1 MKTRGHSRKKA
12 KQKGIKWF
20 YITAAGLVSAVIIA
34 AILFKIRTGNTD
46 SRRPAGPDASQETA
60 AAGDRAGHGA
70 GDGGDGQEDSPNPGN
85 LPDREGLSDKTSTDN
100 ADNVDIPAI
109 ISQMSLEQKAAQLFI
124 ITPEAL
130 TGVQTVTQAGDATYK
145 ALQEYPVGGLI
156 YFPQNLQNPD
166 QLKTMTAKTQELASG
181 LNQLPLFLSIDE
193 EGGKVARLAN
203 HEGFELPK
211 VGAMAEIGKSGD
223 VSRAYGAGSAIG
235 GYLEEF
241 GINLDFA
248 PDADV
253 LTNPDNT
260 VVLDRSF
267 GSDPVLVTQMVKAYM
282 KGLEEHHVY
291 GTPKH
296 FPGHGATEGDSHKG
310 FAYTYKTWD
319 ELEQAELVPFAGLI
333 QDNTPFIMAGHISLP
348 QVTGDDTPSSLSS
361 QVLTD
366 YLRETM
372 GYNGI
377 IITDAL
383 NMGAIQDNYPPDRA
397 AVMALQAGADL
408 LLMPADFKE
417 AYNGVLDAVKTGELT
432 EERID
437 QSLTRIL
444 GLKLT
449 LPRHKR

>member
-1 MKTRGHSRKKA
+1 M
-12 KQKGIKWF
+12 
-20 YITAAGLVSAVIIA
+20 
-34 AILFKIRTGNTD
+34 
-46 SRRPAGPDASQETA
+46 
-60 AAGDRAGHGA
+60 
-70 GDGGDGQEDSPNPGN
+70 
-85 LPDREGLSDKTSTDN
+85 
-100 ADNVDIPAI
+100 
-109 ISQMSLEQKAAQLFI
+109 
-124 ITPEAL
+124 
-130 TGVQTVTQAGDATYK
+130 
-145 ALQEYPVGGLI
+145 
-156 YFPQNLQNPD
+156 
-166 QLKTMTAKTQELASG
+166 
-181 LNQLPLFLSIDE
+181 
-193 EGGKVARLAN
+193 
-203 HEGFELPK
+203 
-211 VGAMAEIGKSGD
+211 
-223 VSRAYGAGSAIG
+223 
-235 GYLEEF
+235 EEF

-282 KGLEEHHVY
+282 QGLEEHHVY

>member
-1 MKTRGHSRKKA
+1 MK
-12 KQKGIKWF
+12 WL
-20 YITAAGLVSAVIIA
+20 YITAAGLVCAVILA
-34 AILFKIRTGNTD
+34 AILFKIKAGSMD
-46 SRRPAGPDASQETA
+46 SRRPAGTDASQETG
-60 AAGDRAGHGA
+60 AAGDRAG
-70 GDGGDGQEDSPNPGN
+70 DGTGDSPNPEN
-85 LPDREGLSDKTSTDN
+85 QPDPVGLSDKTNTDNTDN
-100 ADNVDIPAI
+100 ADIRAV
-109 ISQMSLEQKAAQLFI
+109 ISQMSLEQKTAQLFI

-130 TGVQTVTQAGDATYK
+130 TGFKTVTQAGETTYK

-156 YFPQNLQNPD
+156 YFPQNLQNPG
-166 QLKTMTAKTQELASG
+166 QLKTMTAKTQEFASG
-181 LNQLPLFLSIDE
+181 LNQPPLFLSIDE
-193 EGGKVARLAN
+193 EGGKVARIAN
-203 HEGFELPK
+203 HQGFDLPK
-211 VGAMAEIGKSGD
+211 VDTMAEIGKTED
-223 VSRAYGAGSAIG
+223 TSRAYEAGSVIG
-235 GYLEEF
+235 GYLEKF

-282 KGLEEHHVY
+282 QGLEEHHVY

-348 QVTGDDTPSSLSS
+348 QITGDDTPSSLSS

>member
-1 MKTRGHSRKKA
+1 MTTRGHSRKKR
-12 KQKGIKWF
+12 KQTGIKWL
-20 YITAAGLVSAVIIA
+20 YITAAGLVCAVILA
-34 AILFKIRTGNTD
+34 AILFKIRAGIID
-46 SRRPAGPDASQETA
+46 SRHPAGTDASQEIA
-60 AAGDRAGHGA
+60 AAGDTE
-70 GDGGDGQEDSPNPGN
+70 GDGTGDSPNPEN
-85 LPDREGLSDKTSTDN
+85 QPDPVGLSDKTNTDNTDN
-100 ADNVDIPAI
+100 ADIRAV

-130 TGVQTVTQAGDATYK
+130 TGFKTVTQAGDATYK

-156 YFPQNLQNPD
+156 YFPQKLQNPG
-166 QLKTMTAKTQELASG
+166 QLKTMTAKTQEFASG
-181 LNQLPLFLSIDE
+181 LNQ
-193 EGGKVARLAN
+193 
-203 HEGFELPK
+203 GFDLPK
-211 VGAMAEIGKSGD
+211 VDTMAEIGKTGD
-223 VSRAYGAGSAIG
+223 TSRAYEAGSVIG

>member
-1 MKTRGHSRKKA
+1 M
-12 KQKGIKWF
+12 
-20 YITAAGLVSAVIIA
+20 SAVIIA
-34 AILFKIRTGNTD
+34 AILFKIRTGSTD
-46 SRRPAGPDASQETA
+46 SRHPAGPDASQETA
-60 AAGDRAGHGA
+60 VAGDRAGHGA
-70 GDGGDGQEDSPNPGN
+70 GDGGDGQEDSPHPGN
-85 LPDREGLSDKTSTDN
+85 LPDREGLSDKTS
-100 ADNVDIPAI
+100 ADNMDIRAI

-296 FPGHGATEGDSHKG
+296 FPGHGATQGDSHNG
-310 FAYTYKTWD
+310 FAYTYKTWE
-319 ELEQAELVPFAGLI
+319 ELEQAELVPFDALI

-348 QVTGDDTPSSLSS
+348 RITGDDTPSSLSS
-361 QVLTD
+361 QVLTG

-372 GYNGI
+372 GYKGI

-383 NMGAIQDNYPPDRA
+383 NMGAIQNNYPPDQA

-417 AYNGVLDAVKTGELT
+417 AYAGVLDAVKTGALT

-437 QSLTRIL
+437 QSLMRIL
-444 GLKLT
+444 SVKLA
-449 LPRHKR
+449 LPRHNR

>member
-1 MKTRGHSRKKA
+1 MTTRKHSRKKRN
-12 KQKGIKWF
+12 QKGIKWF
-20 YITAAGLVSAVIIA
+20 YITAAGLVSAVILA
-34 AILFKIRTGNTD
+34 AILFKIRAD
-46 SRRPAGPDASQETA
+46 SADSQRPAGTSVSQKIA
-60 AAGDRAGHGA
+60 GSGDRAG
-70 GDGGDGQEDSPNPGN
+70 DSPNEENRPDKGN
-85 LPDREGLSDKTSTDN
+85 QWNKTNIDN
-100 ADNVDIPAI
+100 TNIRTI

-130 TGVQTVTQAGDATYK
+130 TGFQTVTQAGDATYK

-156 YFPQNLQNPD
+156 YFPQNLQNPK
-166 QLKTMTAKTQELASG
+166 QLKTMTARTQELAAG

-193 EGGKVARLAN
+193 EGGKVARIAN
-203 HEGFELPK
+203 HEGFDLPK
-211 VGAMAEIGKSGD
+211 VDTMAEIGKSRD
-223 VSRAYGAGSAIG
+223 ISRAYEAGSVIG

-282 KGLEEHHVY
+282 QGLEEHHVY

-333 QDNTPFIMAGHISLP
+333 QDNTPFIMAGHISMP
-348 QVTGDDTPSSLSS
+348 RITGDDTPSSLSP
-361 QVLTD
+361 QVLTG

-372 GYNGI
+372 GYKGI

>member
-1 MKTRGHSRKKA
+1 MTTRGHSRKKR
-12 KQKGIKWF
+12 KQTGIKWL
-20 YITAAGLVSAVIIA
+20 YITAAGLVCAVILA
-34 AILFKIRTGNTD
+34 AILFKIRAGSMD
-46 SRRPAGPDASQETA
+46 SRRPAGTDASQETG
-60 AAGDRAGHGA
+60 AAGDRAG
-70 GDGGDGQEDSPNPGN
+70 DGTGDSPNPEN
-85 LPDREGLSDKTSTDN
+85 QPDPVSLSDKTNADNTDN
-100 ADNVDIPAI
+100 ADIRAV

-130 TGVQTVTQAGDATYK
+130 TGFKTVTQAGDATYK

-156 YFPQNLQNPD
+156 YFPQNLQNPG
-166 QLKTMTAKTQELASG
+166 QLKTMTAKTQEFASG
-181 LNQLPLFLSIDE
+181 LNQPPLFLSIDE
-193 EGGKVARLAN
+193 EGGKVARIAN
-203 HEGFELPK
+203 HQGFDLPK
-211 VGAMAEIGKSGD
+211 VDTMAEIGKTGD
-223 VSRAYGAGSAIG
+223 TSRAYEAGSVIG